1 MKTKKVVQ
9 ELKNMSIESLLEINY
24 LKQEILYHSKILESY
39 GEVIL
44 ELRKENNELKN
55 RIENLEKIPSAKNEI
70 PKKNVI
76 QEKINNY
83 VEEYIRADWQKLIIK
98 EKLTKE
104 EAIIIRELV
113 KMIDFL
119 TKDELT
125 EYLQLKKNGK

>member
-1 MKTKKVVQ
+1 MKTKKTI
-9 ELKNMSIESLLEINY
+9 KK
-24 LKQEILYHSKILESY
+24 LKQNSLYVSKILESY

-44 ELRKENNELKN
+44 ELRKENNEFKN
-55 RIENLEKIPSAKNEI
+55 RIENLEKIPSVKNEI

>member
-1 MKTKKVVQ
+1 MKTKKTI
-9 ELKNMSIESLLEINY
+9 KK
-24 LKQEILYHSKILESY
+24 LKQNSLYVSKILESY

-55 RIENLEKIPSAKNEI
+55 RIGKLEKNEI
-70 PKKNVI
+70 PKKYVI

-83 VEEYIRADWQKLIIK
+83 VEGYIRADWQKLIIK

-119 TKDELT
+119 TKDELK
-125 EYLQLKKNGK
+125 EYLQLKKNDI

>member
-1 MKTKKVVQ
+1 MKTKKTI
-9 ELKNMSIESLLEINY
+9 KK
-24 LKQEILYHSKILESY
+24 LKQNSLYVGKTLESY

-44 ELRKENNELKN
+44 ELRKENNEFKN
-55 RIENLEKIPSAKNEI
+55 RIENLEKNEI

-119 TKDELT
+119 TKDELK
-125 EYLQLKKNGK
+125 EYLKSKNNEMDKNKRK